1 METIRSSSSRNVFG
15 EIGLI
20 YATLAMI
27 SMSLNSSIDR

>member
-1 METIRSSSSRNVFG
+1 METIRSSCSRKVLD